1 MYVIAVRSE
10 EKWSKRRKRR
20 RARTKPMTP
29 KAPSQIGDVA
39 ITSMFPQVVVFLSFE
54 NASNPVPRKEKRR
67 YEMHC
72 CVEWKGKA
80 ASDVLL
86 LSLLVGLETISTKP
100 KSSASS
106 ISDES
111 S

>member
-1 MYVIAVRSE
+1 MLLPSDQKRSGVKE
-10 EKWSKRRKRR
+10 EKEEEQD
-20 RARTKPMTP
+20 MTP
-29 KAPSQIGDVA
+29 KAPSQIGNVA

-54 NASNPVPRKEKRR
+54 NASNPVPREEKRR